1 MRWQV
6 LLLCFAAVA
15 VSAGPAIGKGLG
27 KVSVDS
33 SDVTPV
39 VVISRQRRSLTE
51 TLTMWM
57 EEMFEMVLRKAEKM
71 VDKLPVGA
79 EQQQAMK
86 RSMSSFGSR
95 VSTISNRIGNNVV
108 NAWKTFLLFGVLPL
122 VPLDY
127 LPEPMA
133 ESIREWGR
141 IQWAGGDKPSDKPA
155 TDVAELEST
164 SDIDN
169 SILKRS
175 AIYQP

>member
-1 MRWQV
+1 
-6 LLLCFAAVA
+6 
-15 VSAGPAIGKGLG
+15 
-27 KVSVDS
+27 
-33 SDVTPV
+33 
-39 VVISRQRRSLTE
+39 
-51 TLTMWM
+51 MWM

-71 VDKLPVGA
+71 VDKLPVGG

-133 ESIREWGR
+133 G
-141 IQWAGGDKPSDKPA
+141 
-155 TDVAELEST
+155 
-164 SDIDN
+164 
-169 SILKRS
+169 
-175 AIYQP
+175 